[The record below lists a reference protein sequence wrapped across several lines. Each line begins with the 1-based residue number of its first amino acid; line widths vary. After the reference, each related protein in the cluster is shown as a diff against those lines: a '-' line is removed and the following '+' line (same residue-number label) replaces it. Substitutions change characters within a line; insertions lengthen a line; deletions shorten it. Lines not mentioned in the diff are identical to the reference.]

1 MSSQF
6 APKGLPPPPL
16 RIDKQR
22 SGSQPW
28 PTGASGSNMTS
39 TGRPSHIGLPSQH
52 QENGPTEGHHTNSG
66 RFRIRVPSLTRQQSR
81 SSEAGPSNPPVATRS
96 RAPSSASSQAPGK
109 AWQPRWAP
117 KLKRTTPSESVTTYS
132 PILDGSLPLLP
143 PSAASPPPAV
153 QLDDAGFGL
162 PFSAS
167 GLLDLNAS
175 RFSFLDMSNKDQD
188 SDSDGEGAKPGP
200 FPVVALPTIREPPL
214 TQDADGRSPLTA
226 SSSVNGRYAASA
238 APSSSLRGEIS
249 RDTLEVPLPSSPLPG
264 DASHSPQVSLPISS
278 PAWASLISS
287 FPSPTGREAS
297 SNEAASISQLS
308 PAEPADDKALH
319 VRPAM
324 FKENSWDGGERWD
337 AEAHKHGGLAGS
349 DASTELPYLDMDED
363 DTELLEASFSRP
375 SAETM
380 QPTLSSSS
388 SMSQSKNRTTR
399 NLPPRPAPTMALPD
413 LPPNTLA
420 SSQATVRR
428 HTPSNSVQF
437 DNQQQ
442 VVVNTS
448 GRPSRQAQKPLI
460 LPTLRSSASIDRLA
474 TMKTADGPLNAS
486 PSNEPLQAKTPNG
499 SNLKSLTLRRNAST
513 DELAKSLDIPRET
526 VQQMLDTTQHVWR
539 NHLLDS
545 AAALQIVDETPNH
558 SSDRLSRSSS
568 TPMLST
574 LFASQGSSDDAV
586 ACEDLSKGSVA
597 RPLVNRGSNRT
608 LTPGLP
614 YISSSRP
621 SFEQQSPGWA
631 LSKSS
636 MDAARPSTMALQ
648 AERAKHRRTFLG
660 RGSEDGPT
668 ASYNFSR
675 PIRRDADATDAELA
689 ASVSMPA
696 LSAIKQAPK
705 PPALLQSPLLLKGE
719 SEATGFT
726 QFVVNDEQEILAYSG
741 SEAHQTFTLPRV
753 PPKANVTNAQELA
766 GVQKSVL
773 ALPQQDR
780 NPSPR
785 LVRRNSDT
793 VLNRFAPEFGKRA
806 PGELHAWSVCIDDD
820 GVPAIRPSPSA
831 FHRPSCPLAGKN
843 NATWQCGCR
852 GDMAASLKKVATSSG
867 ALTSFAGNLQVSGP
881 SSPGRNRSLS
891 ASNVLDPVRQAQL
904 WNQVEKN
911 KELIR
916 KHEQEI
922 AGLQE
927 QVVRISTEISSG
939 RPSISSAFA
948 TPDISS
954 LALFPAPP
962 RKANYGESRKP
973 LPSIASSESDRSAP
987 LVPTKASG
995 VEPFPSVSATPEP
1008 AAHASVTSQP
1018 QPPRTLRGRITSMSK
1033 MNLAGRDEDVCASQP
1048 LDLGHSRLRSSSSTS
1063 SLNKVFRFPWL
1074 RSTDK
1079 QTAYPQPTPFP
1090 LGQSAHGS
1098 SASSAS
1104 VRDEALPNVQ
1114 MFSADGSRPL
1124 PAPPLSDTTSL
1135 NKDKRYPPSSRKYSY
1150 EMLYGPAFHTSVGS
1164 RHLRGRSGSSKSSSF
1179 GTSIFSS
1186 NESNEVHESSRFA
1199 SFPKLGRRWDSISS
1213 RGTNVSARNSAEVAQ
1228 RVGPS
1233 YGSMP
1238 ALSSVANKPMPIVPI
1253 EKEAAP
1259 RHYSAEQPT
1268 RPKTPPP
1275 RRSSLLR
1282 RSLEVAPPARRTLI
1296 PTEFLQANDAVMA
1309 PISEQSE
1316 MGSPASVRLAT
1327 IHADLEMS
1335 PASVVGTS
1343 PAGGP
1348 ARMSLS
1354 ERYRL
1359 QGLTVPAPLPLSS
1372 SHASSLTSPA
1382 LGSAAEPD
1390 SGTKVGEAP
1399 RSPSSPRSARMPL
1412 PAAFSH
1418 GTLTAARRP
1427 SLK

>member
-6 APKGLPPPPL
+6 APKELPPPPL

-22 SGSQPW
+22 NGSQPW
-28 PTGASGSNMTS
+28 PTGASGSDMTS
-39 TGRPSHIGLPSQH
+39 TGEPSHIGLPSQH
-52 QENGPTEGHHTNSG
+52 QANGPTEGHHTNSG
-66 RFRIRVPSLTRQQSR
+66 RFRIHVPSLTRQQSR

-132 PILDGSLPLLP
+132 PILDASLLYRHPPPHPLLP
-143 PSAASPPPAV
+143 LYS
-153 QLDDAGFGL
+153 LTT
-162 PFSAS
+162 
-167 GLLDLNAS
+167 
-175 RFSFLDMSNKDQD
+175 QD
-188 SDSDGEGAKPGP
+188 SDSDGEGVKPGP
-200 FPVVALPTIREPPL
+200 FPVVALPTIRDPPL

-249 RDTLEVPLPSSPLPG
+249 RDTLKVPLPSSPLPG
-264 DASHSPQVSLPISS
+264 NASRSPQVSLPISS
-278 PAWASLISS
+278 PALASLISS

-324 FKENSWDGGERWD
+324 VKENSWDGGERWD

-349 DASTELPYLDMDED
+349 DASTESPYLDMDED

-428 HTPSNSVQF
+428 HTPSNSVQL
-437 DNQQQ
+437 DNQQK

-486 PSNEPLQAKTPNG
+486 LSNEPLQAKTPNG

-539 NHLLDS
+539 NHLLGS

-586 ACEDLSKGSVA
+586 AREDLSKGSVA
-597 RPLVNRGSNRT
+597 RPL
-608 LTPGLP
+608 
-614 YISSSRP
+614 
-621 SFEQQSPGWA
+621 QSPGWTM
-631 LSKSS
+631 SKSS
-636 MDAARPSTMALQ
+636 MDAARPSTTALQ

-719 SEATGFT
+719 SEATGFA

-753 PPKANVTNAQELA
+753 PPKANVTNAQEHA

-780 NPSPR
+780 TPSPR

-806 PGELHAWSVCIDDD
+806 P
-820 GVPAIRPSPSA
+820 
-831 FHRPSCPLAGKN
+831 
-843 NATWQCGCR
+843 
-852 GDMAASLKKVATSSG
+852 ASLKKVATSSG
-867 ALTSFAGNLQVSGP
+867 APTSFAGNLQVSGP

-927 QVVRISTEISSG
+927 QVVRISTEIASG

-948 TPDISS
+948 TPDLSS
-954 LALFPAPP
+954 VALFPAPP
-962 RKANYGESRKP
+962 TKANNGESRKP

-1033 MNLAGRDEDVCASQP
+1033 MNLAGRDEDVRASQS
-1048 LDLGHSRLRSSSSTS
+1048 LDLEHSHGL
-1063 SLNKVFRFPWL
+1063 
-1074 RSTDK
+1074 
-1079 QTAYPQPTPFP
+1079 PQPTPFP

-1104 VRDEALPNVQ
+1104 VRDKALPNVQ
-1114 MFSADGSRPL
+1114 MFSADVSRPL

-1150 EMLYGPAFHTSVGS
+1150 EMLHGPAFHTSVGS
-1164 RHLRGRSGSSKSSSF
+1164 RHLRG
-1179 GTSIFSS
+1179 
-1186 NESNEVHESSRFA
+1186 
-1199 SFPKLGRRWDSISS
+1199 P
-1213 RGTNVSARNSAEVAQ
+1213 
-1228 RVGPS
+1228 
-1233 YGSMP
+1233 
-1238 ALSSVANKPMPIVPI
+1238 NKPMPIVPI

-1282 RSLEVAPPARRTLI
+1282 RSLEVAPPARRTPI
-1296 PTEFLQANDAVMA
+1296 PAEFLQANDAVMA

-1335 PASVVGTS
+1335 PASVVGAS

-1412 PAAFSH
+1412 PVAFSH